1 MNTARNPCFVLL
13 AADGSVGVM
22 SGCWSG
28 WLCWECSL
36 LKLNEDNQV
45 GEDGAEHRGQG
56 GPLDAEEAERL
67 EVWLGVNFLDLV
79 AQS

>member
-1 MNTARNPCFVLL
+1 M
-13 AADGSVGVM
+13 
-22 SGCWSG
+22 
-28 WLCWECSL
+28 

-45 GEDGAEHRGQG
+45 GEDGAEHRGERG
-56 GPLDAEEAERL
+56 TLDAEEAERL